1 MQRNYLGKNRTPQ
14 ELMSK
19 YTPER
24 QAVIARNPSKVY
36 ESDSPTLADMRAMYG
51 GEWANFWLENQLQNL
66 NEYVGCTKKM
76 DVLQIEDTARVIIAD
91 SYFLKLS
98 EVMLFLARLKAGRYG
113 TFYGTVD
120 PMTIT
125 TSLQTFKSERIQEL
139 SKIED
144 RKRDEARQAEDRSG
158 TMNYLEWLAYKKQQ
172 SFVHGS

>member
-1 MQRNYLGKNRTPQ
+1 
-14 ELMSK
+14 
-19 YTPER
+19 
-24 QAVIARNPSKVY
+24 
-36 ESDSPTLADMRAMYG
+36 MYG

-158 TMNYLEWLAYKKQQ
+158 TMNYFEWLAYKKQQ